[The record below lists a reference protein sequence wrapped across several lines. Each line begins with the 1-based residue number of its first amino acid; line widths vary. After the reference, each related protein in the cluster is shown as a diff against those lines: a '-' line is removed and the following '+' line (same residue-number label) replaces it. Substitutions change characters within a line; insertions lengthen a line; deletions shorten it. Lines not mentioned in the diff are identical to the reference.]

1 MSEDLKKFYQSK
13 IESLRTEFQ
22 KTKELETK
30 LREERDQLNLR
41 LAGIRDQLLQISG
54 AWSQLNELI
63 SGLDKEEEKEIPGE
77 EKERKLN

>member
-1 MSEDLKKFYQSK
+1 MSEDLKKLYQSK
-13 IESLRTEFQ
+13 IESLRMEFQ
-22 KTKELETK
+22 KAKDLETK

>member
-1 MSEDLKKFYQSK
+1 MSEDLKKLYQSK

-63 SGLDKEEEKEIPGE
+63 SGLGKEEEKEIPGE
-77 EKERKLN
+77 EKERKPN

>member
-13 IESLRTEFQ
+13 IESLRMEFQ
-22 KTKELETK
+22 KTKDLETK

-41 LAGIRDQLLQISG
+41 LAGIRDQLLQFSG

>member
-1 MSEDLKKFYQSK
+1 MSEDLKKLYQSK

-63 SGLDKEEEKEIPGE
+63 SGLGKEEEKEIPGE

>member
-22 KTKELETK
+22 KTKDLETK

-63 SGLDKEEEKEIPGE
+63 SGLGKEEESGIPGE

>member
-1 MSEDLKKFYQSK
+1 MSEDLKKLYQSK

-22 KTKELETK
+22 KTKDLETK

-54 AWSQLNELI
+54 AWSQLNELL
-63 SGLDKEEEKEIPGE
+63 SGLDKEAEQIKPENEKSG
-77 EKERKLN
+77 KLN

>member
-13 IESLRTEFQ
+13 IESLRMEFQ
-22 KTKELETK
+22 KAKDLETK

>member
-1 MSEDLKKFYQSK
+1 MSEDLKKLYQSK

-22 KTKELETK
+22 KTKDLETK

-63 SGLDKEEEKEIPGE
+63 SGLGKEEEKEIPGE

>member
-1 MSEDLKKFYQSK
+1 MSEDLKKLYQSK

-22 KTKELETK
+22 KTKDLETK

-63 SGLDKEEEKEIPGE
+63 SGLGKEEEKEIPGE
-77 EKERKLN
+77 EKERKPN

>member
-1 MSEDLKKFYQSK
+1 MSEDLKKLYQSK

-22 KTKELETK
+22 KTKDLETK

>member
-1 MSEDLKKFYQSK
+1 MSEDLKKLYQSK